1 MKNKIFLISSGIIFL
16 AAGLLMLFTTWAFL
30 QCKEIITQAKEAG
43 RLATTG
49 NEYDIMSFY
58 MSNCGQ
64 YFIYTLLLAA
74 VGLLLLKK
82 QSPEAKA
89 PISNVKNNA
98 NDEELDEWFD
108 GMDKKGD

>member
-1 MKNKIFLISSGIIFL
+1 MKNKIYLFSSAIIFL
-16 AAGLLMLFTTWAFL
+16 AAGLLMTFTTWAFL
-30 QCKEIITQAKEAG
+30 KCKEIITQAKEAG

-74 VGLLLLKK
+74 VGLLLFKW
-82 QSPEAKA
+82 QPQEARV
-89 PISNVKNNA
+89 PVSNAKNNA
-98 NDEELDEWFD
+98 NDNELDEWFD